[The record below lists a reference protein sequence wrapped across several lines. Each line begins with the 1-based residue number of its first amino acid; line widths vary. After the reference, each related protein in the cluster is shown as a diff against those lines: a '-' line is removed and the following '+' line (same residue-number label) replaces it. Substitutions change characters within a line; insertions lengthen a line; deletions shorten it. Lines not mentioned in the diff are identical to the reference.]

1 MIFLFS
7 TNLPGNRMS
16 VLSTKPSQV
25 ISIPPSPFGSGS
37 ATPEAQETEA
47 SASGE
52 RLWGGKVGT
61 KRLKTGNHVSLHRN
75 LESMIRM
82 SSLQIADLIH
92 GSRVFGLSIN
102 QAAYLHR
109 NILIFIAAEATP
121 GRPNIKERSCMAACC
136 PKVPAGVYQVTLS
149 GADLFYMLEGLNL
162 IHHND

>member
-37 ATPEAQETEA
+37 APPEAQETEA

-61 KRLKTGNHVSLHRN
+61 KRLNTGNHVSLHRN

-82 SSLQIADLIH
+82 SSL
-92 GSRVFGLSIN
+92 
-102 QAAYLHR
+102 
-109 NILIFIAAEATP
+109 
-121 GRPNIKERSCMAACC
+121 
-136 PKVPAGVYQVTLS
+136 
-149 GADLFYMLEGLNL
+149 
-162 IHHND
+162 